1 MAGGYCLKWTSWRV
15 WLHPFKARQRLEEAD
30 QMENDLQKRL
40 DETIK
45 LLDRQRKEASIQ
57 TFRAA
62 ELSRQLADTEKRLTE
77 QHRELEETKL
87 QLMKAMDSLAEH
99 KSIDEKLREFDR
111 ELSKVEAMKR
121 GYEKR
126 ISELEARLAD
136 ARKRLAEAD
145 DNELVEPI
153 DMLEAARQRALVRK
167 RMELNDQKPVVAPP
181 SATPTPAPFVPVEE
195 EIRPEIPEPLQE
207 PPKTAAAYLA
217 GIEKK
222 ANRADDD
229 WLSELP
235 DF

>member
-40 DETIK
+40 DETIQ
-45 LLDRQRKEASIQ
+45 LLDRQRKESSIQ

-62 ELSRQLADTEKRLTE
+62 ELSRQLADAEKRLTE

-126 ISELEARLAD
+126 IAELEARLAD
-136 ARKRLAEAD
+136 ARKRLAEVD
-145 DNELVEPI
+145 DNELAEPI
-153 DMLEAARQRALVRK
+153 DMLEAARQRALIRK
-167 RMELNDQKPVVAPP
+167 KMELNRQKPVVTPP
-181 SATPTPAPFVPVEE
+181 VDHQSPAPVIPDDE
-195 EIRPEIPEPLQE
+195 EIRPEIPEPLQD
-207 PPKTAAAYLA
+207 PPKTASAYLA
-217 GIEKK
+217 DIEKK
-222 ANRADDD
+222 ANRPYDD

>member
-1 MAGGYCLKWTSWRV
+1 MKWTSWRV

-87 QLMKAMDSLAEH
+87 QLTKAMDSLAEH

-136 ARKRLAEAD
+136 ARKRLAVAD
-145 DNELVEPI
+145 DNELVEPM
-153 DMLEAARQRALVRK
+153 DMLEAARQRALIRK
-167 RMELNDQKPVVAPP
+167 KLEINSQKPVIAPP
-181 SATPTPAPFVPVEE
+181 TDTPAPVPFIPDSEV
-195 EIRPEIPEPLQE
+195 IRPEIPEPI
-207 PPKTAAAYLA
+207 PDSPKTAASYLA
-217 GIEKK
+217 EIEKK